1 LEGSGDALARY
12 GADALARVWKA
23 MRFSWSMTTMLHQF
37 PDQSPFDLRMQR
49 VELDTLNNSP
59 DARKILAENYCGLPY

>member
-1 LEGSGDALARY
+1 
-12 GADALARVWKA
+12 

-37 PDQSPFDLRMQR
+37 PGQSEFDLRMQR
-49 VELDTLNNSP
+49 VELDTLNNSA